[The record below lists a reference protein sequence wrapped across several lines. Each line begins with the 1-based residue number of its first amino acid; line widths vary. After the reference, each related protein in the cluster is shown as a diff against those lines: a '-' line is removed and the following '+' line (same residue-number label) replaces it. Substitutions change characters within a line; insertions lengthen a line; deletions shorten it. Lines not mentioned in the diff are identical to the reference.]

1 MKHLAALFLL
11 LLILGSATF
20 AVITCGTFA
29 NTVAERKINENSFQ
43 YQEAR
48 KTELLRMEA
57 QLRTLNSQLEN
68 LDLTEAKKNML
79 NAQKSNLEQEI
90 EVTKGKLK

>member
-11 LLILGSATF
+11 LLILGSAVF
-20 AVITCGTFA
+20 AVTTCGTFA

-48 KTELLRMEA
+48 KTELLRLET

-79 NAQKSNLEQEI
+79 KAQKSNLEQEI
-90 EVTKGKLK
+90 EVVKGKLK